1 MDKEKLQSWEHVVA
15 ELMEEYPMLREDDFL
30 LYEEVLRVCE
40 KRTGAQLRS
49 MSMKC
54 YLEMFG
60 ALRTEYGVPTFETV
74 ARVRRRAQKK
84 NPHLRPK
91 QKVEDSREEAQIAF
105 SEYAVS

>member
-1 MDKEKLQSWEHVVA
+1 MDKEKLQSWESVVA
-15 ELMEEYPMLREDDFL
+15 DLMEEYPMLRDDDYL

-49 MSMKC
+49 MSMRC
-54 YLEMFG
+54 YLEMVG
-60 ALRTEYGVPTFETV
+60 ALRAEYGVPTFETV

-91 QKVEDSREEAQIAF
+91 QKVEDSRQETQMVFED
-105 SEYAVS
+105 YAVS